1 VKSDNKTASSQAAWA
16 LLTEGVTSARIE
28 GHRIRHLVNRLL
40 AVVNS
45 SSPED
50 RERLFATFGDVLVAL
65 PDRLDQLESVLD
77 KTSYAL
83 IKMGDE
89 FMRPRLPL
97 SDRTE
102 VEEAVHAVQPFSSA
116 QSKGSDKPPSAMDN
130 VVNRYLRQKVKNEKP
145 GG

>member
-1 VKSDNKTASSQAAWA
+1 MKSNNKIASSQAAWA

-40 AVVNS
+40 AVVNAS
-45 SSPED
+45 APED
-50 RERLFATFGDVLVAL
+50 KERLFATFGDVLVAL
-65 PDRLDQLESVLD
+65 PSRLDQLEAVLD

-102 VEEAVHAVQPFSSA
+102 VDEAIHAVQPFSSA
-116 QSKGSDKPPSAMDN
+116 QSKGSTKPPSTTDN
-130 VVNRYLRQKVKNEKP
+130 VVNRYLDQRVKHENS